1 VTLAAAPASPTGG
14 GHDSGFPAAATAPV
28 GDPHLAVPQRVAG
41 GEACPLC
48 STPLSPEQ
56 DWCLSCGAAARTRLA
71 ATPNWKGPIATV
83 AVIAALALA
92 VLAAAL
98 VKLAGDSSS
107 SSAPATTTI
116 TTPAA
121 STPAAPTTPAPG
133 AATTPAATTPGAAL
147 PGASTP
153 TTNTPAATTTT
164 GAGGTAGAGATT
176 GAGGT
181 AGPGGTTSSK
191 AGALDKTG
199 HPLTP
204 AQREAL
210 RKFKRRVA
218 GK

>member
-1 VTLAAAPASPTGG
+1 MTVAAAPASPTGG
-14 GHDSGFPAAATAPV
+14 GHGSGFPAAATAPV

-133 AATTPAATTPGAAL
+133 AATTPAATTPGAAV

-153 TTNTPAATTTT
+153 TTSTPGATTTGTPAA
-164 GAGGTAGAGATT
+164 APTAT

-181 AGPGGTTSSK
+181 AGPGGTTSTK
-191 AGALDKTG
+191 AGALDKTS
-199 HPLTP
+199 PTLTP

-210 RKFKRRVA
+210 RRFNPRVA